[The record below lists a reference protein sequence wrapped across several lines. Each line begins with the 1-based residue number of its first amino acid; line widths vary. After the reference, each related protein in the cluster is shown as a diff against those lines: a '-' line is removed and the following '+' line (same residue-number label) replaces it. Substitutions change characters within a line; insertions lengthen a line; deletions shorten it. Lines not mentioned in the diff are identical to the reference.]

1 MNHLMKSQHYRSVV
15 ADHEIG
21 DIRQHIACSMIGR
34 TVSLIINTS
43 VVKKGV
49 VAGVVVDSGA
59 TKVIV
64 NGSHYDLSQ
73 VLTSAPAGLAA

>member
-1 MNHLMKSQHYRSVV
+1 MSNPVKAYHSHPLS
-15 ADHEIG
+15 ENNIG
-21 DIRQHIACSMIGR
+21 DIRQQIACSMIGR

-49 VAGVVVDSGA
+49 VAGVLVDSGT

-64 NGSHYDLSQ
+64 NGAHYDLSQ

>member
-1 MNHLMKSQHYRSVV
+1 MNHSTKSYYSNPM
-15 ADHEIG
+15 ADHNIG
-21 DIRQHIACSMIGR
+21 DIRQQIACSMIGR
-34 TVSLIINTS
+34 TVSLIINAS

-49 VAGVVVDSGA
+49 VAGVLVDSGS

-73 VLTSAPAGLAA
+73 VLTSSPAGLAA

>member
-1 MNHLMKSQHYRSVV
+1 MKSHYSNSM

-21 DIRQHIACSMIGR
+21 DIRQQIACSMIGR

-43 VVKKGV
+43 IVKKGV
-49 VAGVVVDSGA
+49 VAGVLVDSGS